1 MHNYKGRPTHSRIF
15 GLDWSYMGAWVLGN
29 ILLLMFCLAAG
40 IVLRQARRL
49 PEATPSV
56 LNGFIINI
64 GLPATA
70 LAYLHKIELDGALRY
85 AILAPWLMFIV
96 GAVVLWLAC
105 RAISL
110 PRATTGCV
118 ILVGGLANTSFVG
131 IPMIEAF
138 YGAEWMGVGIVMDQ
152 LGSYMVLA
160 VLGIVVARIFASGP
174 KPDPRAIL
182 ERILMFPP
190 FLATIAALALMWV
203 TYPDWLQVLLE
214 RLASTVAPLA
224 LVSVGFQ
231 LRLSDVRGRLR
242 PLAMGLAY
250 NLVLGPLLI
259 VAVFIWLLGE
269 RGVLMQ
275 VTVFELAMAPMIG
288 ASIVAMENDLDPQ
301 LATLLVGIGVPL
313 SFLTVSAWYYVLA
326 GV

>member
-1 MHNYKGRPTHSRIF
+1 M
-15 GLDWSYMGAWVLGN
+15 VGN
-29 ILLLMFCLAAG
+29 ILLLVFCLAAG
-40 IVLRQARRL
+40 ILLRQARRL

-70 LAYLHKIELDGALRY
+70 LAYLHKIEMDGALRY
-85 AILAPWLMFIV
+85 AILAPWLMFIL
-96 GAVVLWLAC
+96 GAIILWLAC
-105 RAISL
+105 RAMALS
-110 PRATTGCV
+110 RATTGCL

-138 YGAEWMGVGIVMDQ
+138 YGAEWMGVGVVMDQ

-160 VLGIVVARIFASGP
+160 VLGIVVARIFAAGP
-174 KPDPRAIL
+174 RPDPKEIIG
-182 ERILMFPP
+182 RILIFPP
-190 FLATIAALALMWV
+190 FVATIAALAFMWID
-203 TYPDWLQVLLE
+203 YPEWVQVLLE

-231 LRLSDVRGRLR
+231 LRLSDVKGRLR
-242 PLAMGLAY
+242 PLALGLAY
-250 NLVLGPLLI
+250 NLVLGPLLV
-259 VAVFIWLLGE
+259 VAAFIWLLGE
-269 RGVLMQ
+269 RGMLMQ

-313 SFLTVSAWYYVLA
+313 SFLTVTGWYYLLA